1 VIALYIFGCAIVSV
15 VATAAPPSGWDR
27 DFARDHL

>member
-15 VATAAPPSGWDR
+15 VTTAALPSAKDW
-27 DFARDHL
+27 DFARDHI